1 LFLPRIPTTSPC
13 VVNFA
18 LDRLTDSGIDNLQL
32 VATGVPAKRSNGQSL
47 VCWHFPGAVDVHMER
62 SVVAVADI

>member
-1 LFLPRIPTTSPC
+1 MLFGQAGVIGIVPPSYTNNIPG

-32 VATGVPAKRSNGQSL
+32 VATGVPANGSNGQSL
-47 VCWHFPGAVDVHMER
+47 VCWHFSGAVDVT
-62 SVVAVADI
+62 